1 MITTSQ
7 TTTPPGTQSHGTQRR
22 AASVN
27 IETARLSLNVLKAN
41 DAKALIAVFASK
53 MSACQTHAISHPFTE
68 ADAQAY
74 IDAAQVAPYNLPVF
88 AIRNEE
94 GHLVGAIALSA
105 TACGKASLQQ
115 LGPNLSVFIAPE
127 HQQMGYAPEAIEGL
141 IKWVQKNRVHKI
153 VQAAHFADNLPS
165 SEVLTH
171 GGFLY
176 TGRKTYETSRARE
189 GEHLVLHM
197 IRLI

>member
-7 TTTPPGTQSHGTQRR
+7 TTPPPGTQAHGNTQRR

-41 DAKALIAVFASK
+41 DSKALMDVFCPQA
-53 MSACQTHAISHPFTE
+53 SACQGQGIPHPFTE

-74 IDAAQVAPYNLPVF
+74 IDMAQTAPINLPVLG
-88 AIRNEE
+88 IRNEE
-94 GHLVGAIALSA
+94 GHLIGVIALHEKVS
-105 TACGKASLQQ
+105 SLRQ
-115 LGPNLSVFIAPE
+115 LGPNLSVFIAPA

-141 IKWVQKNRVHKI
+141 IKWVQKNRMHKV

-165 SEVLTH
+165 SEVLTN